1 MAVYSVAN
9 NLPVV
14 PTPVITMVS
23 SFLTYY
29 RKKERGGN
37 LVGGT
42 SVEDIWAFGEEHEIK
57 ADTPRNVG
65 GVVQAIIEPLRE
77 EPYFS
82 ILLSTH
88 GLLDSTE
95 LTSSIEI
102 DETYKLIYEGCAL
115 TIIGQSDMNRVF
127 HVR

>member
-23 SFLTYY
+23 SFLPYY
-29 RKKERGGN
+29 RNKDMGGN

-42 SVEDIWAFGEEHEIK
+42 SVEDVWAFGEEHEIK

-82 ILLSTH
+82 ILPSTH

-95 LTSSIEI
+95 LTSPIEI
-102 DETYKLIYEGCAL
+102 DETYKLMYEGYAL
-115 TIIGQSDMNRVF
+115 TVIEQSDMNRVF

>member
-23 SFLTYY
+23 SFLPYS
-29 RKKERGGN
+29 RNKDRGGN

-42 SVEDIWAFGEEHEIK
+42 SVEDVWAFGEEHRIK
-57 ADTPRNVG
+57 ADTPENVG
-65 GVVQAIIEPLRE
+65 GVVDAIIEPLRE
-77 EPYFS
+77 EPFFFF
-82 ILLSTH
+82 LLCTH
-88 GLLDSTE
+88 GLLESTE
-95 LTSSIEI
+95 LTSPIEI
-102 DETYKLIYEGCAL
+102 DETYKLMYEGYAL
-115 TIIGQSDMNRVF
+115 TVIGQSDINRVF